1 MESANRSVDDDLSAR
16 LARCYTGVV
25 YDVLRGRGI
34 TECVLPSAIIPLDPT
49 MVAVGPVFTVRG
61 WPDATVSPHET
72 LLLWTGLLSRAPKGH
87 VVMMQGNDSA
97 RALMGEL
104 SAETLEFRGVRGYI
118 VDGGCRDTAFIRKI
132 GFPVFCDK
140 ATPRDI
146 VGAWVPVAYDE
157 PISYGQVV
165 VRPGDY
171 VLADCDGIVVIPQA
185 IVAEVVEAAT
195 AAMSTEDK
203 VRAPPSSR
211 ASTRGRPTST
221 TASSN
226 AGLRVR
232 RAYKAA
238 MRPTRLPTVTS
249 SSCGS
254 TGLARWTW

>member
-1 MESANRSVDDDLSAR
+1 MDTDKRPIDDDLATR

-34 TECVLPSAIIPLDPT
+34 TECVLPSQIVPLD
-49 MVAVGPVFTVRG
+49 VAMIAAGPVFTVRG
-61 WPDATVSPHET
+61 RPDATVSPHET
-72 LLLWTGLLSRAPKGH
+72 LLRWTELLSRAPEGH
-87 VVMMQGNDSA
+87 VVMMQGNDTA

-104 SAETLEFRGVRGYI
+104 SAETLQFRRVRGYI
-118 VDGGCRDTAFIRKI
+118 VDGGCRDTAFIRKL

-165 VRPGDY
+165 VRAGDY

-185 IVAEVVEAAT
+185 VAAEVIDAAI

-203 VRAPPSSR
+203 VRAAILSGVDPQQ
-211 ASTRGRPTST
+211 
-221 TASSN
+221 
-226 AGLRVR
+226 
-232 RAYKAA
+232 AYLDHGKF
-238 MRPTRLPTVTS
+238 
-249 SSCGS
+249 
-254 TGLARWTW
+254 

>member
-1 MESANRSVDDDLSAR
+1 MQSSDPPVDDDDLAAR

-34 TECVLPSAIIPLDPT
+34 TDCVLPASIVPLEVS
-49 MVAVGPVFTVRG
+49 MVAAGPVFTVRG
-61 WPDATVSPHET
+61 RPDATVSPHET
-72 LLLWTGLLSRAPKGH
+72 LLRWTELLSRAPKGH
-87 VVMMQGNDSA
+87 VVMMQGNDGE

-104 SAETLEFRGVRGYI
+104 SAETLQFRGVRGYI
-118 VDGGCRDTAFIRKI
+118 VDGGCRDTAFIRRL

-171 VLADCDGIVVIPQA
+171 VLADCDGVVVIPSA
-185 IVAEVVEAAT
+185 IAAEVIADAV

-203 VRAPPSSR
+203 VRAAILSGVDPQQ
-211 ASTRGRPTST
+211 
-221 TASSN
+221 
-226 AGLRVR
+226 
-232 RAYKAA
+232 AYLDHGKF
-238 MRPTRLPTVTS
+238 
-249 SSCGS
+249 
-254 TGLARWTW
+254 